1 MKRKR
6 VKVRI
11 ANPVQDA
18 KPVTKTDGQKENS
31 YSEPDVSPCFNC
43 SPEARMA
50 CCGCEKGIE
59 WERTHKKAVKDD
71 EVYAQILLVDWD
83 EQDKKAVK
91 NDEVYTPIVRPEE
104 PCPCLKCSPEFR
116 AACCGCEKGRK
127 WEQAHKRAV
136 N

>member
-11 ANPVQDA
+11 ANPAQDV
-18 KPVTKTDGQKENS
+18 KPAIKTDGQKENS
-31 YSEPDVSPCFNC
+31 SSEPDVSPCFNC
-43 SPEARMA
+43 NPETRMA

-59 WERTHKKAVKDD
+59 WERTHKKAVK
-71 EVYAQILLVDWD
+71 E
-83 EQDKKAVK
+83 
-91 NDEVYTPIVRPEE
+91 EVYTPASRPEE
-104 PCPCLKCSPEFR
+104 PCPCLKCGPEFS